1 MKEYVPAISPS
12 PRISY
17 LSSTMAPSQTQD
29 ENITNDKSSDLLKHS
44 KEESV
49 LTDKDRKGLA
59 FTDKH
64 SSPDVYISYNK
75 DTLWHPWTGTLELKP
90 LRYETR
96 SGSFVVALRTPV
108 DAWLGKHRHR
118 GTVTAVTLAGN
129 WRYKEYDWV
138 AGPGDYIV
146 ENPGTIHTL
155 FMGAGSEVVFTITG
169 SLEFFHDDDSLKETM
184 DIFSFAQLYYDH
196 CEEKGVEPNPN
207 LWY

>member
-1 MKEYVPAISPS
+1 MKEYVPAISSS

-129 WRYKEYDWV
+129 WRYKE
-138 AGPGDYIV
+138 
-146 ENPGTIHTL
+146 
-155 FMGAGSEVVFTITG
+155 
-169 SLEFFHDDDSLKETM
+169 
-184 DIFSFAQLYYDH
+184 
-196 CEEKGVEPNPN
+196 
-207 LWY
+207 